1 VSLDVSKES
10 QVYCIVCLC
19 ALKKHC
25 KLVLLSFPKAYA
37 IMSYLMD
44 TTVTVDQ
51 LDVIDKSV

>member
-1 VSLDVSKES
+1 
-10 QVYCIVCLC
+10 VYCIVCLC